1 MARPGNLKAI
11 YGSRFN
17 YQLAATAHPN
27 QIEKQF
33 IMDLDRLNQD
43 IADIRGVFNI
53 YLSRPNEYNKIWQEL
68 THTRD
73 FINWLIQ
80 EYRIVGTPQLS
91 DYATDLETLLS
102 PINQL
107 IQIIQSNPQNSGP
120 EINSALAQLQ
130 QNFNA
135 IRG

>member
-1 MARPGNLKAI
+1 MAQPGNLKAI

-17 YQLAATAHPN
+17 YQLAATAHPH
-27 QIEKQF
+27 QIKRQF
-33 IMDLDRLNQD
+33 MMDLDRLNQD
-43 IADIRGVFNI
+43 IADIRGAFNI
-53 YLSRPNEYNKIWQEL
+53 YSSRPNEYNMIWQEL

-80 EYRIVGTPQLS
+80 EYRIVGTPQLL
-91 DYATDLETLLS
+91 DYAADLETLLP

-107 IQIIQSNPQNSGP
+107 IELIQSNPHTSGP
-120 EINSALAQLQ
+120 AINSALDQLQ
-130 QNFNA
+130 QQFNA